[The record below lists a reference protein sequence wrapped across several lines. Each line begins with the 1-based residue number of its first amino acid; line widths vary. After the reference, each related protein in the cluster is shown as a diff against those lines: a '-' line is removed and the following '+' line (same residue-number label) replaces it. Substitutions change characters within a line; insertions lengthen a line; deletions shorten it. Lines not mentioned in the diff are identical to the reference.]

1 MKVNYHQDDTLKEN
15 RIEVYYSELDAEI
28 AGVMKYFEAFGAIM
42 GRRDKLLRKIFPGEI
57 FYLEMVDRRCY
68 AYLKHEV
75 YQVDYSL
82 KDFQE
87 RFDSNG
93 FIQIGKSMLVNVYK
107 VSHMK
112 TDFNMKMQLMMEN
125 GETLVLN
132 RAYKARFIAFLK
144 DMEEG
149 NHEANR

>member
-1 MKVNYHQDDTLKEN
+1 
-15 RIEVYYSELDAEI
+15 
-28 AGVMKYFEAFGAIM
+28 
-42 GRRDKLLRKIFPGEI
+42 
-57 FYLEMVDRRCY
+57 
-68 AYLKHEV
+68 
-75 YQVDYSL
+75 L

-93 FIQIGKSMLVNVYK
+93 FIQIGKSMLINVYK